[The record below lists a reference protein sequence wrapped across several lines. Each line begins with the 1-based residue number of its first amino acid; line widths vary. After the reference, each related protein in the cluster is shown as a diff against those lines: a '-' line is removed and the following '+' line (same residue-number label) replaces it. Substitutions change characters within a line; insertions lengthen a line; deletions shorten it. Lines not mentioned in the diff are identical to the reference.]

1 MASIKTKED
10 FIRKYAEYKTAY
22 GAVPKQ
28 RKFLKYVGAHSRK
41 LTALWG
47 RDAYSKLQSE
57 CGDDPNKLDLERT
70 PLEVIMRQYGDL
82 ALELGVLPN
91 SSDWIYRDLRPSIA
105 GLVKKPH
112 FIKCAEFPRTFADW
126 VRSSGADGYAAVV
139 ALIDGSSS
147 KTAAKVMERD
157 HEFEKLVNDIR
168 VWSPA
173 RRRNSEG
180 EYKVELR
187 GYLQSQRYQLNEEY
201 GESSFDLLVGK
212 KYAIE
217 IKKDPKLS
225 DYDRLF
231 GQLARHLQDQLQV
244 VALIVDVP
252 SEDNL
257 ENFSSLVDEYLN
269 RGKKTVEVIKK

>member
-10 FIRKYAEYKTAY
+10 FIRKYAEYKMAH
-22 GAVPKQ
+22 GVVPKQ
-28 RKFLKYVGAHSRK
+28 REFLKYVGAHSRK

-57 CGDDPNKLDLERT
+57 CGDDPNKLDFERT

-82 ALELGVLPN
+82 ALELGDLPN

-112 FIKCAEFPRTFADW
+112 FIKWAEFPRNFADW
-126 VRSSGADGYAAVV
+126 VKSSGADGYAAVV
-139 ALIDGSSS
+139 ALIDASFP

-157 HEFEKLVNDIR
+157 REFEKLVNDIR
-168 VWSPA
+168 LWSPA

-187 GYLQSQRYQLNEEY
+187 GYLQSHRYQLNEEY
-201 GESSFDLLVGK
+201 GESSFDLLVRK

-231 GQLARHLQDQLQV
+231 GQLARHLQHQLQV
-244 VALIVDVP
+244 VALILDVP